1 MSIFFVLESFQ
12 YELSERTLLLS
23 LYHNFVRTHITFMH
37 KAWKGL
43 KAGKGGEGWE
53 GERVMMVT
61 GGDWQ
66 GEIRSF
72 LSGQV

>member
-1 MSIFFVLESFQ
+1 
-12 YELSERTLLLS
+12 
-23 LYHNFVRTHITFMH
+23 MH

-43 KAGKGGEGWE
+43 KAGKGGEGLE

>member
-1 MSIFFVLESFQ
+1 MKN
-12 YELSERTLLLS
+12 LS
-23 LYHNFVRTHITFMH
+23 LNLYQI
-37 KAWKGL
+37 L
-43 KAGKGGEGWE
+43 KGGEGWE

-72 LSGQV
+72 LS